1 MLRDDALHG
10 RKGFLVVGVPKCH
23 APRYRQGLKRNSFK
37 RLSSTRRSHMIV
49 NICHLCKQG
58 ATFMIDDESKNVS
71 KMVRSRIAWISA
83 ALIDGV
89 FLILWILIQAGVRS
103 WIEHAQLSNLDS
115 WMRSAFALL
124 FAVSTLIPIAA
135 YIFTD
140 VTTMLFRSA
149 KVVRNEYLR
158 LREENIPDHD
168 QVRLE
173 TPTDSIQTP
182 SILAL
187 EETEEKKL
195 S

>member
-1 MLRDDALHG
+1 
-10 RKGFLVVGVPKCH
+10 
-23 APRYRQGLKRNSFK
+23 
-37 RLSSTRRSHMIV
+37 
-49 NICHLCKQG
+49 
-58 ATFMIDDESKNVS
+58 MIDDESKNVS